1 MHFNRKLNGVRQK
14 WPYNV
19 SHLVLIGMRRQSKP
33 DKRLPEWEEIRYVIR
48 YLKNSWR
55 ILIKNKNLTL
65 TEAICFPTGSP
76 LEIHEELLENSEL
89 KHRSLSWFSDRN
101 TAQNFLGIL

>member
-1 MHFNRKLNGVRQK
+1 MRAGVINECIRMSDIQEWYENNVDGVDQSELMHFNRKLNGVRQK

-55 ILIKNKNLTL
+55 ILIGK
-65 TEAICFPTGSP
+65 
-76 LEIHEELLENSEL
+76 
-89 KHRSLSWFSDRN
+89 
-101 TAQNFLGIL
+101 